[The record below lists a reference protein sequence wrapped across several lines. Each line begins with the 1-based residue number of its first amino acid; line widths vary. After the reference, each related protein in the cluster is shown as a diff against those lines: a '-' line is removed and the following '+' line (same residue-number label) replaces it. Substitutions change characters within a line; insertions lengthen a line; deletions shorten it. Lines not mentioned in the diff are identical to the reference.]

1 MAGEQSRVT
10 SSGVAVAVNV
20 GAVVMAVSIGL
31 VGVGGRGVQVGVA
44 DGVIITNN
52 SNGGSIAS
60 EARIVDV
67 AFGCE
72 VTHEPAKR
80 ETAIAIVTTRFIRE
94 GYSCV

>member
-1 MAGEQSRVT
+1 MVNFGAAEVT
-10 SSGVAVAVNV
+10 
-20 GAVVMAVSIGL
+20 VSIGI
-31 VGVGGRGVQVGVA
+31 VGVGGRGVQVAVA
-44 DGVIITNN
+44 DGVIVTSN

-60 EARIVDV
+60 EAVIVGV

-72 VTHEPAKR
+72 ATHEPAKR